1 MNDHDRIVR
10 LEERQKADRQA
21 RKLQAVEYERRLEA
35 LNHENARILANAAI
49 YLPREVFD
57 GYVKEA
63 AAREQRLAEA
73 VSLARDEG
81 SGQAKAVGVQQQRSQ
96 RVTGLVFAVIGAVGV
111 LVAVVAVLV
120 K

>member
-10 LEERQKADRQA
+10 LEERLAAFGRERDHQA
-21 RKLQAVEYERRLEA
+21 IEYERRLGE
-35 LNHENARILANAAI
+35 LNHENARILASAQI

-73 VSLARDEG
+73 VNLARDEG
-81 SGQAKAVGVQQQRSQ
+81 SGDRKGSQ
-96 RVTGLVFAVIGAVGV
+96 RVTALVFAMIAAVGV
-111 LVAVVAVLV
+111 LAAIVALFVR
-120 K
+120 